1 MNNDWALVTG
11 AAQRLGRQIALEL
24 ADAGWNILLH
34 CRKSVHKAT
43 ETKLEIQSKGVRC
56 EVLQADL
63 SQHEQV
69 QQLFK
74 EACAFGSLRCVVNNA
89 SLFEFDSAS
98 NLEPGLFNHHM
109 AVNLYA
115 PLSLS
120 RLLHQHI
127 PEGEVGVIVN
137 LLDQKL
143 DNLNPDFLSYTLSK
157 AGLDTATHMLATE
170 LAPKLRVVGVSPG
183 LTLISH
189 LQTPEQFEKTHRIS
203 PLKRSSQP
211 EDIAKAVRFLVESPA
226 ITGTKLVVD
235 GGQHLVPM
243 ARDFS
248 MMQP

>member
-1 MNNDWALVTG
+1 VNNHWALVTG
-11 AAQRLGRQIALEL
+11 SAHRLGRYIALEL

-34 CRKSVHKAT
+34 CRHSVQKASQT
-43 ETKLEIQSKGVRC
+43 EAQVLSKGVQC
-56 EVLQADL
+56 SVLQADL
-63 SQHEQV
+63 SDPVQV
-69 QQLFK
+69 QRLF
-74 EACAFGSLRCVVNNA
+74 EQAALIGPVRCLVNNA

-98 NLEPGLFNHHM
+98 DLAPELFNRHM

-120 RLLHQHI
+120 RLLYQHI
-127 PEGEVGVIVN
+127 PEGSSGVVIN

-157 AGLDTATHMLATE
+157 AGLDTATQMLATA

-183 LTLISH
+183 LTMISH

-203 PLKRSSQP
+203 PLNRSSQP
-211 EDIAKAVRFLVESPA
+211 EDIAKAVRFLIESPA

-248 MMQP
+248 MIQP

>member
-1 MNNDWALVTG
+1 MKNHWALVTG
-11 AAQRLGRQIALEL
+11 SAQRLGRHIALEL

-34 CRKSVHKAT
+34 CRQSVEKAAQT
-43 ETKLEIQSKGVRC
+43 ELDIRSKGVEC
-56 EVLQADL
+56 AVLQYDLADPD
-63 SQHEQV
+63 QV
-69 QQLFK
+69 QSLFNQ
-74 EACAFGSLRCVVNNA
+74 ACAYGPLRCVVNNA

-98 NLEPGLFNHHM
+98 DLTPDLFNRHM

-120 RLLHQHI
+120 RLLHQHV
-127 PEGEVGVIVN
+127 PEGEVGVVVN

-157 AGLDTATHMLATE
+157 AGLDTATQMLATE
-170 LAPKLRVVGVSPG
+170 LAPRLRVVGVSPG

-189 LQTPEQFEKTHRIS
+189 LQTPEQFEKTHQIS

-248 MMQP
+248 MIQP